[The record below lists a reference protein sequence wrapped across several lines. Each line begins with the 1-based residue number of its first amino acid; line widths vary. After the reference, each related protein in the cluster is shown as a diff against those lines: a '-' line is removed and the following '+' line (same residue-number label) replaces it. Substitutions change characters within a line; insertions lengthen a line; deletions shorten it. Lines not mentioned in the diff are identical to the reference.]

1 MPSARLLTSLA
12 VTALLS
18 VALQVTAVGL
28 PALLGLP
35 AGSAEPAAH
44 AAENVALQRLEGQ
57 DRIATATSVARTGF
71 AGGADTALI
80 ARADDFPDAMA
91 AAALAGAYGG
101 PVLLSHN
108 GSVPGALMA
117 TLRDLGVKRAVLVGG
132 NTALS
137 PSVAKFLDSKIGRAE
152 RVNGN
157 DRYATAAALADE
169 VARVAG
175 IGTLDGKR
183 TALLA
188 SGDSFP
194 DALAAGAIA
203 YKGKHPILLTR
214 SGSLPDPT
222 AAAIKRLGIQQVIV
236 LGGTGVVSTPVADAV
251 RSLGVSVDR
260 VGGSTRTDTAAR
272 IANLGL
278 ARFGLDASAAFLVR
292 GDAFADALVAGPT
305 AGTLGSPILLTATPG
320 QVSTT
325 TQQWF
330 ADRCEDV
337 STIYAV
343 GGSGAISPGAA
354 SAARSAAIECRVA
367 GAHGIAGTAVDAS
380 NTGPTAYFDPALGRR
395 LTYDDLKPSGSITTS
410 RDGQVLTKLDVTGQ
424 ITIAHDNVT
433 IRAVRIR
440 NGSDAKS
447 AYSISYAP
455 GSGATGAR
463 VEYAEIDGS
472 GATLSVGVVLSHFTM
487 RHSHVRGHRSGMHVG
502 TGGTVEYSYVHS
514 QVLTPGSHNVA
525 MATHGA
531 TGVVI
536 RGNNLIGSTSAAL
549 SLYPDFAPLQDIL
562 IEENLFSGGS
572 YCTYGGSGPKP
583 YAGQTERIRY
593 LNNAFAQHPHAR
605 CGHYGPV
612 TVFSTSR
619 PGNQWS
625 GNVWEGSGAAVGP
638 SG

>member
-1 MPSARLLTSLA
+1 MPSARLLISVA

-18 VALQVTAVGL
+18 VAVQATAAGV

-35 AGSAEPAAH
+35 AGSAAPAAH
-44 AAENVALQRLEGQ
+44 AAEDVALQRLEGQ
-57 DRIATATSVARTGF
+57 DRITTATAVARTGF
-71 AGGADTALI
+71 PGGAGTAVI

-91 AAALAGAYGG
+91 AAALAGAYEG
-101 PVLLSHN
+101 PVLLSHS
-108 GSVPGALMA
+108 GSVPDALKS
-117 TLRDLGVKRAVLVGG
+117 TLSDLGVTRAVLVGG
-132 NTALS
+132 KTALS
-137 PSVAKFLDSKIGRAE
+137 TPVAQFLDGQVGGVHRI
-152 RVNGN
+152 NGN
-157 DRYATAAALADE
+157 DRFATAAALADE
-169 VARVAG
+169 VARVSG

-214 SGSLPDPT
+214 SGSLPAPT
-222 AAAIKRLGIQQVIV
+222 ASAIKRLGIEHVIV

-278 ARFGLDASAAFLVR
+278 TSFGLDASAAFLVR

-305 AGTLGSPILLTATPG
+305 AGSLGSPILLTASPG
-320 QVSTT
+320 QASTT

-337 STIYAV
+337 RKIYAV

-354 SAARSAAIECRVA
+354 SAARSSAIGCAVA
-367 GAHGIAGTAVDAS
+367 GAHGIAGTSVDAS
-380 NTGPTAYFDPALGRR
+380 NTGPTAYFDPGLGRR
-395 LTYDDLKPSGSITTS
+395 LSYDDLKPSGSITTS
-410 RDGQVLTKLDVTGQ
+410 RDGQVITKVDVTGH

-455 GSGATGAR
+455 GSGAKGAK
-463 VEYAEIDGS
+463 VEYVEIDGS

-487 RHSHVRGHRSGMHVG
+487 RHSHVRGHRSGVHVG

-536 RGNNLIGSTSAAL
+536 RGNNLVGSTSSAL
-549 SLYPDFAPLQDIL
+549 SLYPDFGPLQDIL

-583 YAGQTERIRY
+583 YAGQTEAIRY
-593 LNNAFAQHPHAR
+593 LNNAFAQSPFER

-612 TVFSTSR
+612 TVFDASR

-625 GNVWEGSGAAVGP
+625 GNVWERTGGTIGP
-638 SG
+638 NG